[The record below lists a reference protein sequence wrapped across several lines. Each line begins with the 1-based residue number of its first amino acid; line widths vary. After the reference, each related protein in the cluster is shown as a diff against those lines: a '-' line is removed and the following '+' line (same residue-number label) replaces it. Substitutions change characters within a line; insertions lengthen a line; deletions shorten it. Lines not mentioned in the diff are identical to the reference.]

1 MAKIITAKILVDDD
15 FNEKMLEAFLERK
28 REIIDFSTSR
38 AESVN
43 VVIDDSIVNGTYA
56 VGDAFN
62 DWLVFRS
69 GFDPEV
75 SYWSSEYGWDCFDL
89 ATRFDS
95 TVEMPAAAKADG
107 GIFVKN

>member
-15 FNEKMLEAFLERK
+15 FNEKMLEVFLES
-28 REIIDFSTSR
+28 EQAIFDFSTSR

>member
-1 MAKIITAKILVDDD
+1 MAKIITAKILVDDG
-15 FNEKMLEAFLERK
+15 FKEKMLENFLK
-28 REIIDFSTSR
+28 SKLSIIDFYTSQ

-43 VVIDDSIVNGTYA
+43 DAIDDSIVNGTYE

-69 GFDPEV
+69 GFDPDI
-75 SYWSSEYGWDCFDL
+75 SYWSNEYGWDCFDL